1 MEAMAL
7 KTLVEYSRGRPS
19 RNASAAM
26 AHVAFT
32 GVRVCS
38 FSARNTLDRGTPLSP
53 AIARSTLNRHAVRL
67 SARSACAVQ
76 AERRRALLQ
85 QGHTLQAGME
95 RAQHRT
101 HLEFVDREMVVE
113 QSMVTAGTSI
123 RMTPPVG
130 LPYRACTVR
139 HAPSSLALLCS
150 TRSSA
155 NWTLL
160 SDA

>member
-26 AHVAFT
+26 AHTAFT

-38 FSARNTLDRGTPLSP
+38 LSARNTLDRGTPLSP
-53 AIARSTLNRHAVRL
+53 AIARSTLDRHAVRR

-76 AERRRALLQ
+76 AEKRTLLQ
-85 QGHTLQAGME
+85 QEHTLQAKAD
-95 RAQHRT
+95 RAQQRT
-101 HLEFVDREMVVE
+101 HLEFVDREIVVE
-113 QSMVTAGTSI
+113 QSIVTAGISM

-130 LPYRACTVR
+130 LPYRACT
-139 HAPSSLALLCS
+139 ASNTPSSLALLCS
-150 TRSSA
+150 TCNDA
-155 NWTLL
+155 NLTLL
-160 SDA
+160 PHA